1 MNEKAKQHLNF
12 HLFPFQFSRTA
23 SGESLTV
30 SRVYFRPRASD
41 HQRAVTCRAE
51 NTNIRGSAIEDTIRV
66 TVNCESLTQ
75 SISAVLLRSVWCS
88 GRET

>member
-1 MNEKAKQHLNF
+1 M
-12 HLFPFQFSRTA
+12 
-23 SGESLTV
+23 

-66 TVNCESLTQ
+66 TVNCESQAQLYNLPFLGAMLKRYRYQ
-75 SISAVLLRSVWCS
+75 LNVSDS
-88 GRET
+88 